1 MNSTYREESEMAARR
16 YAEDPDD
23 PPDEHG
29 AGISLDQ
36 ILSLKE
42 KFDGAD
48 LEGGGGPSTC
58 RSSWTRLA
66 P

>member
-1 MNSTYREESEMAARR
+1 MAARR

-48 LEGGGGPSTC
+48 LEGGGVPRHAGVHG
-58 RSSWTRLA
+58 RVWLHNQ
-66 P
+66 